1 VIERRPDDPDAE
13 DRRPGDEG
21 YLRQVAQRTEERKL
35 MSLPR
40 CATSSPVLRLLAPAD
55 PPVGPTAASTAARAS
70 GLMAARWGAS
80 SPSAPDRRGPSELS
94 PANGEVIG
102 PVVPPGASS
111 SAAQCISGGNADD
124 DTARICPVWMES
136 IGGISPPPVNGDV
149 SSRSGLVS
157 GSPGSAGGELG
168 AAGMSDGKR
177 EPGPGSAG
185 GGEAGGGT
193 DRPRPER
200 EAGPLPFVPGA
211 ADGGGEPS
219 ASEPRDRGAGP
230 AGRPWPLL
238 ARADGGRPSGPM
250 FWWGPPAPSDWRH
263 PARGV
268 SPVSAGSG
276 R

>member
-1 VIERRPDDPDAE
+1 
-13 DRRPGDEG
+13 
-21 YLRQVAQRTEERKL
+21 
-35 MSLPR
+35 
-40 CATSSPVLRLLAPAD
+40 
-55 PPVGPTAASTAARAS
+55 
-70 GLMAARWGAS
+70 MAARWGAS
-80 SPSAPDRRGPSELS
+80 SPSAPDRGAPSELS

-102 PVVPPGASS
+102 PVGPPGASS

-124 DTARICPVWMES
+124 DTARICPVWIES
-136 IGGISPPPVNGDV
+136 IGGIRPPPVNGDV

-168 AAGMSDGKR
+168 DAGRSDGKR
-177 EPGPGSAG
+177 EPAPGSAG
-185 GGEAGGGT
+185 AGDAGGGA

-200 EAGPLPFVPGA
+200 DAGRLPFEPGA

-219 ASEPRDRGAGP
+219 ASERRDLEP
-230 AGRPWPLL
+230 AERPWPLL
-238 ARADGGRPSGPM
+238 ARAEGGRPSGPPD
-250 FWWGPPAPSDWRH
+250 WWGPLARSDWRH